1 MKNLSGA
8 SLLHVLPAAHRP
20 NSKLPL
26 PVAERA
32 GGGPGAATARSL
44 ARRLAM
50 VLHDL
55 GLVGVV
61 PDGWVSVES
70 STIRFGPLDVP
81 AADQLI
87 GHLEDV
93 AADVAGATA
102 VTAAGRRTGQHRHNE
117 RGAGQTALFGGVE
130 L

>member
-8 SLLHVLPAAHRP
+8 SLLHVPPADHRP

-26 PVAERA
+26 PATVRA
-32 GGGPGAATARSL
+32 GGGPGETTVRSL
-44 ARRLAM
+44 ARRLAL

-61 PDGWVSVES
+61 PAGWVSVEG

-81 AADQLI
+81 AADHLI
-87 GHLEDV
+87 RHLEDV
-93 AADVAGATA
+93 VAGVADST
-102 VTAAGRRTGQHRHNE
+102 VAAAARRTP
-117 RGAGQTALFGGVE
+117 GAGQTALFGGVE
-130 L
+130 P